1 MPRAAV
7 SCVFAAAARARGS
20 GSLRSARR
28 ARASLASSSSS
39 SSSSSNEA
47 PPVDP
52 YLEQKK
58 HRLSWMHWLH
68 DIPKH
73 RAWAASWQRDVQDRL
88 RATETVR
95 LGVDC
100 FIAEDAHIFAE
111 PGRDVVVGD
120 RCKIASHV
128 YVHGPVVLGNDV
140 SINARW

>member
-1 MPRAAV
+1 MHFRGD
-7 SCVFAAAARARGS
+7 SARARERIPL
-20 GSLRSARR
+20 LRPSRVRVARVV
-28 ARASLASSSSS
+28 
-39 SSSSSNEA
+39 EA

-73 RAWAASWQRDVQDRL
+73 RAWAASWQCDVQDRL

-95 LGVDC
+95 IGVDC
-100 FIAEDAHIFAE
+100 FVAEDAHIFAE

>member
-1 MPRAAV
+1 
-7 SCVFAAAARARGS
+7 
-20 GSLRSARR
+20 
-28 ARASLASSSSS
+28 
-39 SSSSSNEA
+39 
-47 PPVDP
+47 
-52 YLEQKK
+52 
-58 HRLSWMHWLH
+58 MHWLH

-73 RAWAASWQRDVQDRL
+73 RAWAASWQRNVQDRL

-95 LGVDC
+95 IGVDC
-100 FIAEDAHIFAE
+100 FVAEDAHIFAE

>member
-1 MPRAAV
+1 
-7 SCVFAAAARARGS
+7 
-20 GSLRSARR
+20 
-28 ARASLASSSSS
+28 
-39 SSSSSNEA
+39 
-47 PPVDP
+47 
-52 YLEQKK
+52 
-58 HRLSWMHWLH
+58 MHWLH

-111 PGRDVVVGD
+111 PGRDDVVGD